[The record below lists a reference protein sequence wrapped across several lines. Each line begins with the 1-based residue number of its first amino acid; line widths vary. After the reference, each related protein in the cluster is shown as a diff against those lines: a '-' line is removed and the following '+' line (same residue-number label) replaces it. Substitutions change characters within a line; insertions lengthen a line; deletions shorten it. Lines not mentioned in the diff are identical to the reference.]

1 MIIDSHCH
9 LDYEPLVN
17 NINEVLLNAKKNN
30 ITNLLT
36 IGTSLESSKKV
47 LEIVEKYENIYGAI
61 GIHPNST
68 TKHLNDLDKLIDIKK
83 KSKKIIAFGET
94 GLDYFYKKS
103 EKKDQL
109 FSFEKHIE
117 FAISENVPVI
127 IHTRDADEDTI
138 LIIKKYYKKTK
149 FLVHCFTGNLE
160 FAKRLL
166 NLECLI
172 SFSGI
177 ITFKKS
183 NELRDVVKYVPL
195 ERMLI
200 ETDSPYLSPDPLRG
214 KSNEPANVKI
224 IAEFVSKIKNFFPC
238 KIKFE
243 TNEQS
248 ITKEV
253 DEIIELCK
261 NKNQNGCYVSWRTFY
276 KGYEPDEEVGVSTI
290 KYGVVNP
297 LNWESNNHEN

>member
-17 NINEVLLNAKKNN
+17 NIDQVLLNAKNNN
-30 ITNLLT
+30 IISLLT

-47 LEIVEKYENIYGAI
+47 LDIVDKYPNVYGTI

-68 TKHLNDLDKLIDIKK
+68 TGHLNDLDKLIDIKK
-83 KSKKIIAFGET
+83 KSKKIIGFGET

-103 EKKDQL
+103 ERKDQI

-117 FAISENVPVI
+117 FAISEKVPVI

-138 LIIKKYYKKTK
+138 SIIKKYYKRTR
-149 FLVHCFTGNLE
+149 FLIHCFTGNLE
-160 FAKRLL
+160 FAKNLL

-183 NELRDVVKYVPL
+183 TELRDVVKYVPL

-224 IAEFVSKIKNFFPC
+224 VGENIAKIKEVSFEEVAKLTSENFKNFFL
-238 KIKFE
+238 
-243 TNEQS
+243 NEKRENYYSWIRQFCRRS
-248 ITKEV
+248 
-253 DEIIELCK
+253 K
-261 NKNQNGCYVSWRTFY
+261 NRRILGQGK
-276 KGYEPDEEVGVSTI
+276 
-290 KYGVVNP
+290 
-297 LNWESNNHEN
+297 

>member
-9 LDYEPLVN
+9 LDYEPLFN
-17 NINEVLLNAKKNN
+17 NIDEVLLNAKRNN

-68 TKHLNDLDKLIDIKK
+68 TGHLNDLDKLIDIKK
-83 KSKKIIAFGET
+83 KSKKIIGFGET

-103 EKKDQL
+103 EKKDQI

-117 FAISENVPVI
+117 FAISEKVPVI

-138 LIIKKYYKKTK
+138 LIIKKYYKRTR

-160 FAKRLL
+160 FAKNLL
-166 NLECLI
+166 NIECLI

-183 NELRDVVKYVPL
+183 TELRNVVKYVPL

-224 IAEFVSKIKNFFPC
+224 VGENIAKIKEVSFEEVANLTTENFKNFF
-238 KIKFE
+238 FL
-243 TNEQS
+243 NE
-248 ITKEV
+248 K
-253 DEIIELCK
+253 
-261 NKNQNGCYVSWRTFY
+261 R
-276 KGYEPDEEVGVSTI
+276 
-290 KYGVVNP
+290 
-297 LNWESNNHEN
+297 

>member
-9 LDYEPLVN
+9 LDYEPLFSS
-17 NINEVLLNAKKNN
+17 IDEVLLNAKRNN

-68 TKHLNDLDKLIDIKK
+68 TGHLNDLDKLIDIKK
-83 KSKKIIAFGET
+83 KSKKIIGLGET

-103 EKKDQL
+103 EKKDQI

-117 FAISENVPVI
+117 FAISEKVPVI

-138 LIIKKYYKKTK
+138 LIIKKYYKRTR

-160 FAKRLL
+160 FAKNLL

-183 NELRDVVKYVPL
+183 TELRDVVKYVPL

-200 ETDSPYLSPDPLRG
+200 ETDSPYLSPDPLRS

-224 IAEFVSKIKNFFPC
+224 VGENIAKIKEVSFEEVANLTTENFKNFF
-238 KIKFE
+238 FL
-243 TNEQS
+243 NE
-248 ITKEV
+248 K
-253 DEIIELCK
+253 
-261 NKNQNGCYVSWRTFY
+261 R
-276 KGYEPDEEVGVSTI
+276 
-290 KYGVVNP
+290 
-297 LNWESNNHEN
+297 

>member
-1 MIIDSHCH
+1 VIIDSHCH

-17 NINEVLLNAKKNN
+17 NIDQVLLNAKNNN
-30 ITNLLT
+30 IISLLT

-47 LEIVEKYENIYGAI
+47 LNIVDKYPNVYGSI

-68 TKHLNDLDKLIDIKK
+68 TGHLNDLDKLIDIKK
-83 KSKKIIAFGET
+83 KSKKIIGFGET
-94 GLDYFYKKS
+94 GLDYFYKRS
-103 EKKDQL
+103 EKRDQI

-138 LIIKKYYKKTK
+138 SIIKKYYNRTK
-149 FLVHCFTGNLE
+149 FLIHCFTGSLE
-160 FAKRLL
+160 FAKNLL

-177 ITFKKS
+177 VTFKNS
-183 NELRDVVKYVPL
+183 NQLRNVVKYVPL

-224 IAEFVSKIKNFFPC
+224 VGENIAKIK
-238 KIKFE
+238 
-243 TNEQS
+243 
-248 ITKEV
+248 
-253 DEIIELCK
+253 EI
-261 NKNQNGCYVSWRTFY
+261 SF
-276 KGYEPDEEVGVSTI
+276 EEVAKLTTENF
-290 KYGVVNP
+290 KKLF
-297 LNWESNNHEN
+297 LNEKR